1 MASSMLFC
9 VQTTNAGGNESCVM
23 DDDKEEK
30 NWGYSSLLVLLQGV
44 GGNIRHTG
52 TSSYL
57 IEIPNILNFENWAKK
72 INKSSKMRIY

>member
-9 VQTTNAGGNESCVM
+9 VQTTNAGVEM
-23 DDDKEEK
+23 DDDKEE
-30 NWGYSSLLVLLQGV
+30 NWGYTRRCCCCCKLQEV

-57 IEIPNILNFENWAKK
+57 IEIPNI
-72 INKSSKMRIY
+72 SKF